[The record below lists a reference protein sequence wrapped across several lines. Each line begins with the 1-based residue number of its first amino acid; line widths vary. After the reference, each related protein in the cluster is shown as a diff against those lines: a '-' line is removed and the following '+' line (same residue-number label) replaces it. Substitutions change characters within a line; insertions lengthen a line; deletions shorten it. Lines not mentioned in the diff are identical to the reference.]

1 MNYQAF
7 LYVVMPSENGAQKNS
22 AQMKWKMGTLTMKEN
37 GAHKNEG
44 RNEKE
49 NVYPVTVKEK
59 TEHTIPQQQ

>member
-1 MNYQAF
+1 
-7 LYVVMPSENGAQKNS
+7 MPSENGAQKNS
-22 AQMKWKMGTLTMKEN
+22 AQMKWKMGTLTVKEN